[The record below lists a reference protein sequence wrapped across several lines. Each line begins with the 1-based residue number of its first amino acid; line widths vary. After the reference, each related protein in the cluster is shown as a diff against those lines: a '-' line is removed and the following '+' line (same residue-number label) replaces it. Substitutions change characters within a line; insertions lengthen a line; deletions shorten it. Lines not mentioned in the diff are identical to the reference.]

1 MKETAV
7 QVNERKI
14 RNGIRKQ
21 REKIEREQQKVW
33 DKLKDENLG
42 NSTIKRTL
50 RAGWTIEDAV
60 DLKAMHGLDLEE
72 EITKALIANI
82 NMGGLDE

>member
-1 MKETAV
+1 MKKETAV

-33 DKLKDENLG
+33 DRLKDTSDG
-42 NSTIKRTL
+42 KRRL
-50 RAGWTIEDAV
+50 QAEWKVQDAQ
-60 DLKAMHGLDLEE
+60 DMDQMHGLDLEQE
-72 EITKALIANI
+72 LTDILTADI
-82 NMGGLDE
+82 NAGRFT

>member
-21 REKIEREQQKVW
+21 REKIWKEKQKVW
-33 DKLKDENLG
+33 DKLKEEPNDD
-42 NSTIKRTL
+42 
-50 RAGWTIEDAV
+50 AGWEEWTGRTI
-60 DLKAMHGLDLEE
+60 HGLNVEE
-72 EITKALIANI
+72 ELVAILKEEILKERHK
-82 NMGGLDE
+82 DD